1 MWFALGAGLAEGLLI
16 SGPSIAMEIAGK
28 GTLWVGKKIYN
39 YYYPFISETEKL
51 HNELELLKFELSE
64 LKDNEWEYI

>member
-1 MWFALGAGLAEGLLI
+1 MWFALGVGLTERLLI
-16 SGPSIAMEIAGK
+16 LGPSIMIEIARK
-28 GTLWVGKKIYN
+28 GTLWIGKKIYN
-39 YYYPFISETEKL
+39 YYYPFISETDKL